1 MTTYTFTE
9 KVDLTGLAKRVI
21 DTADF
26 YNVLDVFG
34 TEENATQ
41 QIADDLIHN
50 PLAIIESLVE
60 TIEELQE
67 WRDKA

>member
-9 KVDLTGLAKRVI
+9 KVDLTRLAKRVI

-34 TEENATQ
+34 TEENAIQ